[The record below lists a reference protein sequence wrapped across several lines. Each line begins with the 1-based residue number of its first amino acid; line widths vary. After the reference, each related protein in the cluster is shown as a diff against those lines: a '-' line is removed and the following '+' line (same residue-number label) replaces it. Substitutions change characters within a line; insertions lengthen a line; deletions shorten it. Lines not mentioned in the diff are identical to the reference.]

1 MDKPQ
6 GKLRLLYECSPLAWI
21 AEQAGGKAVDDRG
34 RILDKVPAS
43 LHERTPYY
51 VGTRHLVEAL
61 EACRLAPVD
70 AFTTKAPP
78 TAPEPHTV
86 P

>member
-1 MDKPQ
+1 M
-6 GKLRLLYECSPLAWI
+6 AWI
-21 AEQAGGKAVDDRG
+21 AEEAGGKAVDDRG

-51 VGTRHLVEAL
+51 VGTRHLVAAL
-61 EACRLAPVD
+61 EACRLARAD
-70 AFTTKAPP
+70 AFATKAPP
-78 TAPEPHTV
+78 NTTEAHPV